1 MVPVATTE
9 ILIPAR
15 LDAVPG
21 LSLEIEHFMHDAGYA
36 DSQILD
42 IQLAI
47 EESVTNSILHGYRGQ
62 PGQISVHCDILPEYM
77 TVIIT
82 DNAPAFDPLGMPDP
96 DITSSLEERKA
107 GGLGIYLIRRV
118 TDGVSYRYDKGK
130 NILTL
135 IKKRGPGES

>member
-1 MVPVATTE
+1 MTLVATNE

-21 LSLEIEHFMHDAGYA
+21 LSLEIERFMHEAGFS
-36 DSQILD
+36 DSQVLD
-42 IQLAI
+42 MQLAI
-47 EESVTNSILHGYRGQ
+47 EESVTNSIRHGYRGHS
-62 PGQISVHCDILPEYM
+62 GQITIHCEIVPENM

-82 DNAPAFDPLGMPDP
+82 DDAPAFDPLVMPDP
-96 DITSSLEERKA
+96 DVTSSLEERKA

-118 TDGVSYRYDKGK
+118 TDAVTYRYDQGK

-135 IKKRGPGES
+135 IKKRETG